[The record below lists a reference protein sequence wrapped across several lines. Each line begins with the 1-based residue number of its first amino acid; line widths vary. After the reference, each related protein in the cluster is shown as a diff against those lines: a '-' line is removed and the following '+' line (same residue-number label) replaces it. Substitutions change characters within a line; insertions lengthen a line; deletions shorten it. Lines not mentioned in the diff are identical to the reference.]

1 MNSIL
6 PAQATRRASD
16 SAFEHLREAIVGL
29 ELPPGSALSDRELC
43 ETLGMSRTPVREALL
58 RLASLGLVEIRPQAG
73 TFVSR
78 IRMKEV
84 LEANFIRR
92 ELEGACAREA
102 AKLIT
107 DSQRNE
113 LMFLIDQQKL
123 DHSAQNLKVF
133 SRLDIEFHSAIHTIA
148 GNAMCRT
155 IIRDVRMFVDRLR
168 NLSLHRPTDLPEIV
182 ADHLA
187 IATAMA
193 KGDPDGAERAMNRH
207 MDRVHRVAK
216 TLIAH
221 YPEYFEKTDA

>member
-1 MNSIL
+1 MNSVL
-6 PAQATRRASD
+6 PAPATRRASD
-16 SAFEHLREAIVGL
+16 SAFEHLREVIVGL

-43 ETLGMSRTPVREALL
+43 ESLGMSRTPVREALL

-102 AKLIT
+102 AKRLT

-123 DHSAQNLKVF
+123 DHSAQNLRVF
-133 SRLDIEFHSAIHTIA
+133 NRLDIEFHSAIHTIA

-168 NLSLHRPTDLPEIV
+168 NLSLHRPTDLPEII

-187 IATAMA
+187 IATALA
-193 KGDPDGAERAMNRH
+193 NGDPDGAERAMNRH

-216 TLIAH
+216 TLIAQ
-221 YPEYFEKTDA
+221 YPEYFESSDA